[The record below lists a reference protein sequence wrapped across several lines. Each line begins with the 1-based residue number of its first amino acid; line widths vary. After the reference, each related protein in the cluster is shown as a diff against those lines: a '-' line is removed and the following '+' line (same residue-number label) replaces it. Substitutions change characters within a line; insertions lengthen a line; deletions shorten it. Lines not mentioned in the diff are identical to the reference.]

1 MQKIKNILLNQL
13 KNSLIK
19 NFSITFAETIITK
32 GINLV
37 NILLLT
43 RILGPEDYGKYSLL
57 FVSMIFLSGFLDF
70 GMENTAV
77 RFSVKEKSQKN
88 SIFGLYF
95 ITKLCI
101 LVFITLVLACF
112 GKSIFIAFNKTDLVQ
127 YIPFLIFG
135 LIGESLFFVN
145 DTYLQAMQQFKLRA
159 AINISRYL
167 ISLMYISVLVFH
179 KILLLKY
186 IFFIY
191 LIPLCFSVVF
201 IFRYID
207 FIKSFIRNKINKPL
221 FQDILNYEKWMFNLA
236 IGNNVL
242 TRIDFF
248 MISFWVKYDQIGI
261 YNAAFQLSSIVS
273 FLPFIL
279 GKVML
284 PKMSELD
291 ASETFAYVRKSIKPL
306 AFASLV
312 IVCFIPVAAFFVP
325 VLLGAEY
332 KQSTLILQILLFAFV
347 ILLLT
352 VPFEQALYSLG
363 KPKLIS
369 LAKYIQIFVI
379 IILNTLTIPRYGINW
394 AAINVVITRIITL
407 FILYCIYNKQEN
419 LFINKNGLSR
429 EDESLYGQ
437 T

>member
-1 MQKIKNILLNQL
+1 MQKKKHIMLNQH

-19 NFSITFAETIITK
+19 NLGVTFVETIITK
-32 GINLV
+32 GINFV

-43 RILGPEDYGKYSLL
+43 RILGPENYGKYSLL
-57 FVSMIFLSGFLDF
+57 YVSMIFFSGFFDF

-77 RFSVKEKSQKN
+77 RFSVKEKSLKN
-88 SIFGLYF
+88 SIFGFYFLTKFCILAF
-95 ITKLCI
+95 IT
-101 LVFITLVLACF
+101 FIIACF
-112 GKSIFIAFNKTDLVQ
+112 GGVIFAAFNKSDLIQ

-135 LIGESLFFVN
+135 LIGESLFFIN

-159 AINISRYL
+159 VINISRYL
-167 ISLMYISVLVFH
+167 LSLIYISILVFN

-186 IFFIY
+186 VFFVY
-191 LIPLCFSVVF
+191 LIPLCFSVIF
-201 IFRYID
+201 IFRYIS
-207 FIKSFIRNKINKPL
+207 FIKSFIRNKISNTL
-221 FQDILNYEKWMFNLA
+221 FQDILNYEKWMVNLS
-236 IGNNVL
+236 IGNNIL

-261 YNAAFQLSSIVS
+261 YNAAFQLSSIVA

-284 PKMSELD
+284 PKMAELD
-291 ASETFAYVRKSIKPL
+291 ASETFIYVKKIVRPL
-306 AFASLV
+306 MVLSVL
-312 IVCFIPVAAFFVP
+312 IVCFIPFTAFIVP

-347 ILLLT
+347 ILLVT
-352 VPFEQALYSLG
+352 VPYEQALYSLG

-369 LAKYIQIFVI
+369 FAKYIQIFLI
-379 IILNTLTIPRYGINW
+379 IILNTLTIPRYGITW
-394 AAINVVITRIITL
+394 AAINTVITRIITV
-407 FILYCIYNKQEN
+407 FILYYLYINQKK
-419 LFINKNGLSR
+419 LFISQNDFSK
-429 EDESLYGQ
+429 ESTELYGQ